1 MDHIV
6 FNAATGQT
14 SIVPFTAEEIAAY
27 EAARPDPKITL
38 LTYAYQKRRDVIDSG
53 MVVMIGQTAVPV
65 WTDSE
70 SRSSMQGLMLAA
82 QIDPQVTTTWKGRDG
97 NFYPLDAAGIQT
109 MALAALAFV
118 QQAFATEAELVSAI
132 NSGVITTTN
141 QINGGNWPS
150 NN

>member
-1 MDHIV
+1 MEHIV
-6 FNAATGQT
+6 LNVQTGQT
-14 SIVPFTAEEIAAY
+14 DIVPFTAEEIAAV
-27 EAARPDPKITL
+27 EAAQPDPKLWLI
-38 LTYAYQKRRDVIDSG
+38 TYAYQKRRDVIDAG
-53 MVVMIGQTAVPV
+53 MVVTIGQTAVPV

-109 MALAALAFV
+109 MALAALSFV
-118 QQAFATEAELVSAI
+118 QQAFAVEAELVAAI

>member
-1 MDHIV
+1 MEHIV
-6 FNAATGQT
+6 FNAQT
-14 SIVPFTAEEIAAY
+14 RQTEIIPFSAAEIASY
-27 EAARPDPKITL
+27 EASQPDPKLAL
-38 LTYAYQKRRDVIDSG
+38 LAYAYQKRRAVIDAG
-53 MVVMIGQTAVPV
+53 MAVTIGQTLVPV
-65 WTDSE
+65 WTDAE

-82 QIDPQVTTTWKGRDG
+82 QLDPQITATWKGRDG

-109 MALAALAFV
+109 MALAALSFV
-118 QQAFATEAELVSAI
+118 QQAFATEAEIVSAI